1 MRKVLCCG
9 RGSRGFGNEASPQ
22 RTQETYRSADSR
34 GTSPGSRLNQR
45 ARRKKKRINAAR
57 NRFLESGILQVVMSW
72 GLFSHDTIKNSTP
85 SRNTDQ
91 ARCTR
96 AINWLRLGGNPPF
109 PPTSVLRPLLQAR
122 SEGREEGR
130 VTTEGVEM
138 WGYAVTY
145 MQCRMQSLQ
154 SHLNTPAL
162 LRPAHRTGTLCDE
175 ASTRVEDLRF
185 NVESD
190 K

>member
-1 MRKVLCCG
+1 MLHATVSLKAFSGIPEV
-9 RGSRGFGNEASPQ
+9 
-22 RTQETYRSADSR
+22 SADALS
-34 GTSPGSRLNQR
+34 L
-45 ARRKKKRINAAR
+45 
-57 NRFLESGILQVVMSW
+57 LQVVMSW

-96 AINWLRLGGNPPF
+96 SINWLRLGGTPPS
-109 PPTSVLRPLLQAR
+109 PTSVLRPLLQAR
-122 SEGREEGR
+122 SEGREGGR
-130 VTTEGVEM
+130 VTTEGGFEM

-190 K
+190 KK